1 MDKYSRRFVIIEHT
15 ADIGITV
22 YGKSLEELFEN
33 SAYGMF
39 SQMTDIKKVNPEDK
53 VEVQVEGY
61 DKESLL
67 VNWLNELL
75 YLSTTRKILFSEF
88 KLRKIRNNS
97 LSAEIRGE
105 KINPKKH
112 FLHLEIKA
120 ATYHNLKITKTKK
133 GYQTTIIFDV

>member
-1 MDKYSRRFVIIEHT
+1 MPIEHT

-22 YGKSLEELFEN
+22 YGKTLRELFEN

-39 SQMTDIKKVNPEDK
+39 SQMTEIEKVNPEDK

-67 VNWLNELL
+67 VNWLNELI
-75 YLSTTRKILFSEF
+75 YLSTIKKMFFSQFKIKNFQETCDAL
-88 KLRKIRNNS
+88 KLT
-97 LSAEIRGE
+97 AEIKGE
-105 KINPKKH
+105 KINCKKH
-112 FLHLEIKA
+112 FCHLEIKA
-120 ATYHNLKITKTKK
+120 TTYHNLKITKNKQ